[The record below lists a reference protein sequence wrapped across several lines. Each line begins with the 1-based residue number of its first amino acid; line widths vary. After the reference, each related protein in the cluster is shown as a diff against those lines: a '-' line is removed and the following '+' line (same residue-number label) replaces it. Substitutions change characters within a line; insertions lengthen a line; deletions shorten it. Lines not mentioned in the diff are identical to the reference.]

1 METIFKPNLPTQ
13 PRLTNEGTH
22 IEITELIKY
31 FLNPVPDP
39 MIYMEILDGLIKNY
53 GVSVIID
60 NSQQCFSKISLNHSF
75 ETIRILL
82 SSLSAIDL
90 PCFDLI
96 ITSEKNPIVLCSE
109 KTTIEALSENSN
121 IWPSL
126 FSLLF
131 NKGKTDLAS
140 AIKVVY
146 NINKSRKIDR
156 TNYLFVLTDGL
167 YSKSER
173 QRILENVNFCSNK
186 NILVFGIGLGIYP
199 NGIECLFPNIIY
211 SQDPEKLIS
220 GITKCFNDS
229 AKGNQK
235 FSGYGFDVPKI
246 DFTQIDNFKN
256 NPIFKDLKEEL
267 ENIKI
272 SFEGFPF
279 TKIEKSKEEL
289 GDNNIN
295 NDGMYERNLLK
306 GQKIL
311 FSLLYTEG
319 DYITLERIYKGKE
332 GEECIQS
339 SIDYYGISIDVATNY
354 QETINKLTLDV
365 NGKCDYYA
373 CWVLTSNRVLDSSLH
388 DKFINVLIQFWKNG
402 GALILTSDNEPFLIE
417 VNAFL
422 EKAEFPIDDGKN
434 FKKVN
439 WRVNGNHYGTKILEG
454 DDSGLLNKNQTFNR
468 KINDMLKY
476 ERGKISHNI
485 YQIYEG
491 ITISYAVPNINSRE
505 PLTDAISLDPFV
517 PFSKDSDGG
526 INSLFYCG
534 TNCGEG
540 DIVIDCG
547 FTKFFLDMKKD
558 GTPRYIQNI
567 ACWVANPEK
576 RYAENIQPKD
586 FRPNAVKI

>member
-22 IEITELIKY
+22 ITELIKY

-39 MIYMEILDGLIKNY
+39 MIYVEILDGLIKNY

-60 NSQQCFSKISLNHSF
+60 NSQSCFSKISLNHSF

-82 SSLSAIDL
+82 SSLSAIDH

-96 ITSEKNPIVLCSE
+96 VTSEKNPIVLCSE
-109 KTTIEALSENSN
+109 KTTMEALSEKSN

-131 NKGKTDLAS
+131 NKGKSDLAS
-140 AIKVVY
+140 AIKAVY

-173 QRILENVNFCSNK
+173 QRILENVNLCSIK

-211 SQDPEKLIS
+211 SQDPEKLIN
-220 GITKCFNDS
+220 GISKCFNDS

-235 FSGYGFDVPKI
+235 FLGYGFDIPKI
-246 DFTQIDNFKN
+246 DFTQINNFKN

-279 TKIEKSKEEL
+279 TKVEKSKEEL

-295 NDGMYERNLLK
+295 DDGMYERNLLK

-319 DYITLERIYKGKE
+319 DYITVERIYKGKE

-339 SIDYYGISIDVATNY
+339 SIDYYGITIDVARTY
-354 QETINKLTLDV
+354 QETIDKLTHDI
-365 NGKCDYYA
+365 NGKCEYYS
-373 CWVLTSNRVLDSSLH
+373 C
-388 DKFINVLIQFWKNG
+388 
-402 GALILTSDNEPFLIE
+402 
-417 VNAFL
+417 
-422 EKAEFPIDDGKN
+422 
-434 FKKVN
+434 
-439 WRVNGNHYGTKILEG
+439 
-454 DDSGLLNKNQTFNR
+454 
-468 KINDMLKY
+468 
-476 ERGKISHNI
+476 
-485 YQIYEG
+485 
-491 ITISYAVPNINSRE
+491 
-505 PLTDAISLDPFV
+505 
-517 PFSKDSDGG
+517 
-526 INSLFYCG
+526 
-534 TNCGEG
+534 
-540 DIVIDCG
+540 
-547 FTKFFLDMKKD
+547 
-558 GTPRYIQNI
+558 
-567 ACWVANPEK
+567 
-576 RYAENIQPKD
+576 
-586 FRPNAVKI
+586 